1 MGMYDGKAA
10 GGAGGSE
17 YIQILSRWASIG
29 FALFIGFAAWLLTA
43 AAWQWTVGLILGYIG
58 YNLWLCRRY
67 TLPGAGELLV
77 SLLLCAGLTYVQAE
91 FSNILYHLL
100 LMRTALRVG
109 RRRIGRVT
117 AMVMAAFLAAT
128 LAATGISVG
137 PAEAARI
144 AFNLLG
150 FSLVA
155 YAAARLD
162 LFLAKQAS
170 DDQQMLELIKQNDR
184 NYHMALTDALT
195 GLYNHRAYK
204 ERIDSLPQY
213 VLLIVDIDHFK
224 KLNDAHGHLVG
235 DKVLVTIGNIIK
247 LSVRSGDLAFR
258 YGGEEFVVVL
268 PGTTPQMGMKIA
280 ERLRQ
285 KVAEWE
291 FESGAGRIPVTV
303 SIGMAVRRPGMSSQ
317 AIFEQ
322 ADRALYRA
330 KQLGRNNVQPYS
342 KVGPEVAVKFGV

>member
-1 MGMYDGKAA
+1 MYDGKAA
-10 GGAGGSE
+10 NGAGGSE

-29 FALFIGFAAWLLTA
+29 FALFIGLAAWLLNA
-43 AAWQWTVGLILGYIG
+43 AAWQWTVGLTLGYIG
-58 YNLWLCRRY
+58 YNLWLCRHY
-67 TLPGAGELLV
+67 TLPGAGELIV
-77 SLLLCAGLTYVQAE
+77 NLLLCAGLTYVQAE

-100 LMRTALRVG
+100 LMRIALRVG
-109 RRRIGRVT
+109 KRRIRVT
-117 AMVMAAFLAAT
+117 LTMMAVFLAAT
-128 LAATGISVG
+128 LAKTGTSVSLASV
-137 PAEAARI
+137 AEI

-150 FSLVA
+150 FSLVS
-155 YAAARLD
+155 YTAARLH

-170 DDQQMLELIKQNDR
+170 DDKQMMELIKQNDR

-204 ERIDSLPQY
+204 ERIEGLPQY

-224 KLNDAHGHLVG
+224 KLNDTYGHLVG

-285 KVAEWE
+285 KVADWE
-291 FESGAGRIPVTV
+291 FESGAGRIPVTI

-342 KVGPEVAVKFGV
+342 KVGPETAVNFGV